1 MTLYK
6 YGNVYGISDPFNLPG
21 INPRITPSGGGG
33 FHKTGPGMETY
44 MEPDPIPD
52 PFGTDLF
59 DRVQADP
66 KKDNFLGKYTAMMK
80 NMNGTRDANG
90 MPSQGDQELNQRM
103 MQNMMTAHHTG
114 GGVGLDGFKEP
125 SLEDLVE
132 MVREGKVGKEVLGDD
147 ADSLLQYGT
156 PSQREKKLED
166 TGSLEIPV
174 MPFLQSFIDKNIG

>member
-1 MTLYK
+1 MNTQ
-6 YGNVYGISDPFNLPG
+6 
-21 INPRITPSGGGG
+21 
-33 FHKTGPGMETY
+33 E
-44 MEPDPIPD
+44 
-52 PFGTDLF
+52 
-59 DRVQADP
+59 
-66 KKDNFLGKYTAMMK
+66 KYTQLMK
-80 NMNGTRDANG
+80 SMNGDRFNN
-90 MPSQGDQELNQRM
+90 PSIGSLSDKSIGDQEQNQRM
-103 MQNMMTAHHTG
+103 MQNTMTAHHTG

-132 MVREGKVGKEVLGDD
+132 MVKEGKVGKEVLGDD

>member
-1 MTLYK
+1 
-6 YGNVYGISDPFNLPG
+6 
-21 INPRITPSGGGG
+21 
-33 FHKTGPGMETY
+33 
-44 MEPDPIPD
+44 
-52 PFGTDLF
+52 
-59 DRVQADP
+59 
-66 KKDNFLGKYTAMMK
+66 MK
-80 NMNGTRDANG
+80 RLNGTKFTN
-90 MPSQGDQELNQRM
+90 PSIGSLSDDSIGDKEQNQRL

-147 ADSLLQYGT
+147 ADIMLQYGT